1 MQDAWSFIAKIKNL
15 SQEEWHRYQ
24 QEVPQKLIDAALKV
38 ETPELRALIY
48 YMRYFWEMFFDEN
61 YHLEVKTKLVILAGI
76 LYFVLPVDIISDFLP
91 FLGFLDDAFVL
102 RLIWEFIG
110 DEVRR
115 YTAFK
120 GEPLPETPID
130 LKTLL
135 DKRFGL
141 LKDLFKISPFFMAL
155 KLDNKV
161 EELENF
167 YYIGREFFK
176 HNRLANV
183 LRGKL
188 YLSETLLTG
197 VFKELPSDFPAKQLR
212 AEVRGDEL
220 IIKGDLPLYNLT
232 FQQKISKVELYTEK
246 ERIYAEIYLSGIPDL
261 NLKGARGFL
270 YRTFAPIAAYWGL
283 SQFLKANQKS
293 FPGVGLEGK
302 KLKID
307 LSYYIKPENLKIK
320 TLMKFVEKLPPLT
333 AIGQNGF
340 LVVKLNE

>member
-1 MQDAWSFIAKIKNL
+1 MQDAWAFISRIKNL

-24 QEVPQKLIDAALKV
+24 KDVPQKLIDAASKV

-48 YMRYFWEMFFDEN
+48 YLRYFWEMFFDEN
-61 YHLEVKTKLVILAGI
+61 YHLEAKTKLVILGGI

-120 GEPLPETPID
+120 GETLPETPID

-176 HNRLANV
+176 HNRFANV

-188 YLSETLLTG
+188 YLTEAFLTG
-197 VFKELPSDFPAKQLR
+197 VFKELTADFPVKQLR
-212 AEVRGDEL
+212 AEIRGDEL
-220 IIKGDLPLYNLT
+220 VIKGDLPLYNLT

-246 ERIYAEIYLSGIPDL
+246 ERISAEIYLSKFPDL
-261 NLKGARGFL
+261 NLKGARSFL
-270 YRTFAPIAAYWGL
+270 YRVLAPVAFYWGV
-283 SQFLKANQKS
+283 SKFLKANQDS
-293 FPGVGLEGK
+293 FPGVVLDGK

-307 LSYYIKPENLKIK
+307 LGYYFKPENLKIK
-320 TLMKFVEKLPPLT
+320 AALKFIEKIPPLS
-333 AIGQNGF
+333 AVPNGGF